1 MILSLINRRKV
12 PTDAAATLA
21 RDGSALV
28 IPRTRNVAL
37 TYLAVAGLLLAVTV
51 VLPALGVWQRRALP
65 VVHEEIREAR
75 VIEVT
80 PGESVTTPSGVIRQ
94 EHVVVE
100 ADHQQIGIDRTFQ
113 DGGGDAFVVK
123 PGETVLLAATE
134 GEQGVVY
141 QLKDRSRRF
150 PVWTLTAAFA
160 LLVVAVGGWRGAL
173 SLVGLASSVLVISR
187 FVVPAIMS
195 GWDPLIVCIIGGLV
209 IMTATLTLGHGV
221 ERKTAVALGATA
233 GCLALTGLL
242 AVWSVEF
249 ARLTGLA
256 TDDAGTLQILVGT
269 GVINPRGLLLGSMIL
284 GAVGVLDDVT
294 TTQASAVAELREANP
309 ALTSTEL
316 FRRGMNVGRDHIA
329 ATTNTLLLAYA
340 GTALPLIL
348 ILAAQQQPAGVL
360 VSFDVLATEVVR
372 TVVGSIG
379 IVAAVPLTTA
389 LAAFSSNWGGV
400 RHRSR
405 R

>member
-1 MILSLINRRKV
+1 MLRLRF
-12 PTDAAATLA
+12 
-21 RDGSALV
+21 GWQEMSAPV
-28 IPRTRNVAL
+28 IPQTRHAVIA
-37 TYLAVAGLLLAVTV
+37 YLAVAAMLLAFTV
-51 VLPALGVWQRRALP
+51 VLPAFGAWERRPLP
-65 VVHEEIREAR
+65 VVHETIVEAR
-75 VIEVT
+75 VIDVI
-80 PGESVTTPSGVIRQ
+80 PGETVTTPSGVIRQ
-94 EHVVVE
+94 QRVIVE
-100 ADHQQIGIDRTFQ
+100 AEGQRVPVDRAFQ
-113 DGGGDAFVVK
+113 EGGGDAFALE
-123 PGETVLLAATE
+123 PGDTVLLATVE

-150 PVWTLTAAFA
+150 PVWTLTFAFA

-173 SLVGLASSVLVISR
+173 SLVGLASSVLVIAR

-195 GWDPLIVCIIGGLV
+195 GWDPLLVCIAGGLV
-209 IMTATLTLGHGV
+209 IMTATLTIGHGV

-233 GCLALTGLL
+233 ACLALTGLL
-242 AVWSVEF
+242 AAWSVTF
-249 ARLTGLA
+249 ARLTGIA
-256 TDDAGTLQILVGT
+256 TDDASTLQVLVGN
-269 GVINPRGLLLGSMIL
+269 GVIDPRGLLLGSMIL

-294 TTQASAVAELREANP
+294 TTQASAVAELREADPSLSP
-309 ALTSTEL
+309 AEL

-360 VSFDVLATEVVR
+360 ISFDALATEVVR

-389 LAAFSSNWGGV
+389 IAAYSAGWG
-400 RHRSR
+400 SR
-405 R
+405 RR

>member
-1 MILSLINRRKV
+1 MI
-12 PTDAAATLA
+12 PQ
-21 RDGSALV
+21 
-28 IPRTRNVAL
+28 TRNAAL
-37 TYLAVAGLLLAVTV
+37 AYLAVAGMLLAFTV
-51 VLPALGVWQRRALP
+51 VLPALGVWQRRTLP
-65 VVHEEIREAR
+65 VAHETIREAR
-75 VIEVT
+75 VIEVI

-94 EHVVVE
+94 ERVVVE
-100 ADHQQIGIDRTFQ
+100 AEGQRVAVDRTFQ
-113 DGGGDAFVVK
+113 EGGGDAFVLE
-123 PGETVLLAATE
+123 PGETVLLAAVE

-150 PVWTLTAAFA
+150 PVWTLTFAFA

-173 SLVGLASSVLVISR
+173 SLVGLASSVLVIAR

-195 GWDPLIVCIIGGLV
+195 GWDPLLVCIVGGLV

-233 GCLALTGLL
+233 ACRALTGLL
-242 AVWSVEF
+242 AAWSVEF
-249 ARLTGLA
+249 ARLTGIA
-256 TDDAGTLQILVGT
+256 TDDASTLQVLLGN
-269 GVINPRGLLLGSMIL
+269 GVIDPRGLLLGSMIL

-294 TTQASAVAELREANP
+294 TTQASAVAELHEANP
-309 ALTSTEL
+309 ALSSAEL

-348 ILAAQQQPAGVL
+348 ILSAQQQPVGIL
-360 VSFDVLATEVVR
+360 LSFDALATEVVR

-389 LAAFSSNWGGV
+389 IAAFSAGWGI
-400 RHRSR
+400 R
-405 R
+405 RG

>member
-1 MILSLINRRKV
+1 MI
-12 PTDAAATLA
+12 PQ
-21 RDGSALV
+21 
-28 IPRTRNVAL
+28 TRNAAL
-37 TYLAVAGLLLAVTV
+37 TYLAVAAMLLAFTV
-51 VLPALGVWQRRALP
+51 VLPALGVWQRRPLP
-65 VVHEEIREAR
+65 VVHETIREAR
-75 VIEVT
+75 VIEVI
-80 PGESVTTPSGVIRQ
+80 PGDSLTTPSGVIRQ
-94 EHVVVE
+94 QRVAVE
-100 ADHQQIGIDRTFQ
+100 VEGQRVAVDRTFQ
-113 DGGGDAFVVK
+113 EGGGDAFVLE
-123 PGETVLLAATE
+123 PGDTVLLAAVE

-150 PVWTLTAAFA
+150 PVWTLTFAFA

-173 SLVGLASSVLVISR
+173 SLIGLASSVVVIAR

-195 GWDPLIVCIIGGLV
+195 GWDPLLVCIVGGLV

-233 GCLALTGLL
+233 ACLALTGLL
-242 AVWSVEF
+242 AAWSVDF
-249 ARLTGLA
+249 ARLTGIA
-256 TDDAGTLQILVGT
+256 TDDASTLQVMLGN
-269 GVINPRGLLLGSMIL
+269 GVIDPRGLLLGSMIL

-309 ALTSTEL
+309 SLSSTEL

-348 ILAAQQQPAGVL
+348 ILSAQQQPAGIL
-360 VSFDVLATEVVR
+360 LSFDALATEVVR

-389 LAAFSSNWGGV
+389 VAAFSAGWGI
-400 RHRSR
+400 R
-405 R
+405 RG

>member
-1 MILSLINRRKV
+1 MISQ
-12 PTDAAATLA
+12 
-21 RDGSALV
+21 
-28 IPRTRNVAL
+28 TRHAVVA
-37 TYLAVAGLLLAVTV
+37 YLAVAVMLLAFTV
-51 VLPALGVWQRRALP
+51 VLPALGVWQQRALP
-65 VVHEEIREAR
+65 VAHEIIREAR
-75 VIEVT
+75 VIEVI
-80 PGESVTTPSGVIRQ
+80 PGETVTTPSGVIRQ
-94 EHVVVE
+94 QRVVVE
-100 ADHQQIGIDRTFQ
+100 AEGQRVPVDRAFQ
-113 DGGGDAFVVK
+113 DGGGDAFVLE
-123 PGETVLLAATE
+123 PGDTVLLAAVE

-150 PVWTLTAAFA
+150 PVWALTFAFA

-173 SLVGLASSVLVISR
+173 SLVGLASSVLVIVR

-195 GWDPLIVCIIGGLV
+195 GWDPLLVCIAGGLV
-209 IMTATLTLGHGV
+209 IMTATLTIGHGV

-233 GCLALTGLL
+233 ACLALTGAL
-242 AVWSVEF
+242 AAWSVTF
-249 ARLTGLA
+249 ARLTGIA
-256 TDDAGTLQILVGT
+256 TDDASTLQVLVGG
-269 GVINPRGLLLGSMIL
+269 GVIAPRGLLLGSMIL

-309 ALTSTEL
+309 SLSPAEL

-348 ILAAQQQPAGVL
+348 ILAAQQQPAGIL
-360 VSFDVLATEVVR
+360 ISFDALATEVVR

-389 LAAFSSNWGGV
+389 IAAYSAGWG
-400 RHRSR
+400 R
-405 R
+405 RRG